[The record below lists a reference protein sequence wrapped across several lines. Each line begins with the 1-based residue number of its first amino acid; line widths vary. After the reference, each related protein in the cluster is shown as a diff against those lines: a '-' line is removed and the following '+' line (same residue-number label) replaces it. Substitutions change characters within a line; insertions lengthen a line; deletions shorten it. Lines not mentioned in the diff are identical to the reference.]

1 METTKHRYVILAG
14 RNGKRLRKCQEKR
27 RNDRVR
33 NNAEKDTAGTSS
45 AASMA
50 ADEGVVKNEES
61 GETASVPPAPQVQQ
75 NDMQGG
81 YTQQQE
87 YAEQQLPSYGHYNQ
101 QYSHQQQDISRMITD
116 NVYRRHLKRRERVCF

>member
-1 METTKHRYVILAG
+1 MPGEEEESTASEII
-14 RNGKRLRKCQEKR
+14 
-27 RNDRVR
+27 
-33 NNAEKDTAGTSS
+33 AEKDTAGTSS

-87 YAEQQLPSYGHYNQ
+87 YAEQQLPSYGQYNQ
-101 QYSHQQQDISRMITD
+101 QYSHQQQG
-116 NVYRRHLKRRERVCF
+116 Y